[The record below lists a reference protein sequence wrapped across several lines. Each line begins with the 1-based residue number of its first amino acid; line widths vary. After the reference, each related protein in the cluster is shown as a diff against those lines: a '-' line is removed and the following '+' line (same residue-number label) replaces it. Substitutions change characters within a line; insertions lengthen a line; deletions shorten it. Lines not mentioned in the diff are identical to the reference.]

1 MSIRLNN
8 MRRMAAVCGLLVVFV
23 LMLVAPSASAQAGL
37 QITIPTLG
45 VDSHISE
52 FPLNGVSWTINPWE
66 SGIGHLQGTGWFGSV
81 GNTALGGHSWLPNR
95 TPGIFVNLHTLQPGQ
110 EIIINADGQEMRYT
124 VTGVSN
130 VSMYDLSVIYPT
142 GDEQLTLIT
151 CDAGSFDP
159 SSNLYNRRVIV
170 RAARTG

>member
-1 MSIRLNN
+1 MSIKFNN
-8 MRRMAAVCGLLVVFV
+8 IRRMMVVSGLLVVVV
-23 LMLVAPSASAQAGL
+23 LLLVAPSAGAADGL
-37 QITIPTLG
+37 RITIPTLG
-45 VDSHISE
+45 VDSHITE

-66 SGIGHLQGTGWFGSV
+66 GGIGHLQGTGWFGAA
-81 GNTALGGHSWLPNR
+81 GNIALGGHSWLPNH

-110 EIIINADGQEMRYT
+110 EVIINNNGEELRYT

-130 VSMYDLSVIYPT
+130 VSMYDLTVLYPT

-159 SSNLYNRRVIV
+159 ESNLYNRRVIV
-170 RAARTG
+170 RAARAG